1 MPAELHPVAWWIGL
15 DPAEITVRCGGVQHR
30 VRWAR
35 GALVACDHGDP
46 EDERALAALAG
57 ERCPCVEL
65 LDAWARHVD
74 DLRALKLAPRDV
86 SDPIRSSAWVSS
98 PGARGGY
105 VPVAAWEARGLPLPS
120 EPRTGRFPVYP
131 RSWDDSEAELIALLG
146 LGGGI
151 GERLVATVAASWAQ
165 RLHDDPDGLRAF
177 RPRLQ
182 AALHGRVLAVLR
194 SWLGEPAI
202 TLALELVAA
211 NEPRTVARTGPRVQ
225 ARLPF
230 GWLSEVW
237 CRGLATVGGDLC
249 LAAEAIETGDR
260 TAWRLTTLAP
270 NLETVRRPRFD
281 GARPPLGPAKPP
293 RPAQPRSHA

>member
-1 MPAELHPVAWWIGL
+1 MADERDPAAWWIGL
-15 DPAEITVRCGGVQHR
+15 DPAEITLRCGAAQHR

-35 GALVACDHGDP
+35 GALIACDHGDP

-65 LDAWARHVD
+65 LGAWARHVD
-74 DLRALKLAPRDV
+74 DLRALKLAPRDL

-105 VPVAAWEARGLPLPS
+105 VPVAAWETRGLPLPS

-151 GERLVATVAASWAQ
+151 GERLVATVAAAWAQ
-165 RLHDDPDGLRAF
+165 RLRDDPDGLQPF

-182 AALHGRVLAVLR
+182 SALHGRMLAVLR
-194 SWLGEPAI
+194 SWLREPAI
-202 TLALELVAA
+202 TLSLDLVAA
-211 NEPRTVARTGPRVQ
+211 AEPRTVARAGARVH

-230 GWLSEVW
+230 GWLSDVW
-237 CRGLATVGGDLC
+237 CRGLATVDGELC
-249 LAAEAIETGDR
+249 LAAEPIETGHG

-270 NLETVRRPRFD
+270 DLDTVRRIRL
-281 GARPPLGPAKPP
+281 AAAKPP
-293 RPAQPRSHA
+293 PRPPAARSHA